1 MNIEQLG
8 YLGFSSTDPAAFTRY
23 ATDALGMQSVELG
36 TGRPSFRIDSYE
48 QRVIVESSDKDG
60 AAYMGWQLADAAALQ
75 AAATQVQATG
85 VAVEEATR
93 EELEVRRVESM
104 VHFLDPAGHR
114 VELFTGAARTLE
126 AFDSPRG
133 IPGFVAEDLGLGHC
147 VLSTR
152 NLPET
157 QAFYTEVLGF
167 KISDYMVDAP
177 FTATFLHCNPRHHSL
192 ALADGNFFNI
202 PNVMHH
208 FMLEIEDEDEVGRQW
223 DHVQQEGVPVGMSI
237 GRHTND
243 HMFSFYVASPV
254 GVLTEFGAGGQLI
267 DDSTWEVW
275 QMNGPDIW
283 GHKHGH

>member
-8 YLGFSSTDPAAFTRY
+8 YLGFNATDPMAFSTY
-23 ATDALGMQSVELG
+23 ATNALGMQSVNLDA
-36 TGRPSFRIDSYE
+36 GRPSFRIDSYE
-48 QRVIVESSDKDG
+48 QRVIVEPSDTNG
-60 AAYMGWQLADAAALQ
+60 AAYMGWQVADSAALQ
-75 AAATQVQATG
+75 SAAAAVEASGVPVQQATH
-85 VAVEEATR
+85 
-93 EELEVRRVESM
+93 EELEVRRVADM

-114 VELFTGAARTLE
+114 VELYHGAGRTNE
-126 AFDSPRG
+126 ALMSPRG

-157 QAFYTEVLGF
+157 QAFYVDVLGF
-167 KISDYMVDAP
+167 KVSDYMIDAP

-208 FMLEIEDEDEVGRQW
+208 FMLEIDDENEVGRQW
-223 DHVQQEGVPVGMSI
+223 DHVQKEGVPIGMNI

-243 HMFSFYVASPV
+243 NMFSFYVASPV
-254 GVLTEFGAGGQLI
+254 GVLTEFGAGGRLI
-267 DDSTWEVW
+267 DDETWQVW
-275 QMNGPDIW
+275 QMPGPDIW
-283 GHKHGH
+283 GHGH

>member
-8 YLGFSSTDPAAFTRY
+8 YIGFNSTDPAAFTNY
-23 ATDALGMQSVELG
+23 ATTALGMQEVSLG

-48 QRVIVESSDKDG
+48 QRVIVESSDKNG
-60 AAYMGWQLADAAALQ
+60 AAYIGWQLADDAALQ
-75 AAATQVQATG
+75 AAAAEVQDTG
-85 VAVEEATR
+85 VAVEQATT
-93 EELEVRRVESM
+93 EELEVRRVADM

-114 VELFTGAARTLE
+114 VELYRGAGRTNE
-126 AFDSPRG
+126 AFNSPRG
-133 IPGFVAEDLGLGHC
+133 IPGFVAEDLGLGHA

-157 QAFYTEVLGF
+157 QAFYTGILGF
-167 KISDYMVDAP
+167 KVSDYMIDAP

-192 ALADGNFFNI
+192 AFADGNFFNI

-223 DHVQQEGVPVGMSI
+223 DHVQHEGVPVAMNI

-254 GVLTEFGAGGQLI
+254 GVLTEFGAGGRLI

-275 QMNGPDIW
+275 QMPGPDIW

>member
-8 YLGFSSTDPAAFTRY
+8 YLGFNSTDPSAFTGY
-23 ATDALGMQSVELG
+23 ATGALGMQAVDGG

-48 QRVIVESSDKDG
+48 QRVIVEPSDMNG
-60 AAYMGWQLADAAALQ
+60 AAYMGWEVSDADALR
-75 AAATQVQATG
+75 AAAGEVEAAGVLVNGAT
-85 VAVEEATR
+85 A
-93 EELEVRRVESM
+93 EELEVRRVAGM

-114 VELFTGAARTLE
+114 VELYAGPAKTND
-126 AFDSPRG
+126 AFVSPRG
-133 IPGFVAEDLGLGHC
+133 IPGFVAEDLGLGHA

-152 NLPET
+152 NLAET
-157 QAFYTEVLGF
+157 QAFYTDVLGF
-167 KISDYMVDAP
+167 KVSDYMIDSP
-177 FTATFLHCNPRHHSL
+177 FTATFLHVNARHHSL

-208 FMLEIEDEDEVGRQW
+208 FMLEIEDENEVGRAW
-223 DHVQQEGVPVGMSI
+223 DFVQQEGVPVAMNI

-243 HMFSFYVASPV
+243 NMFSFYVASPV
-254 GVLTEFGAGGQLI
+254 GVLTEFGAGGRLI

-275 QMNGPDIW
+275 QMPGPDVW

>member
-8 YLGFSSTDPAAFTRY
+8 YLGFNSTEPDAFSQY
-23 ATDALGMQSVELG
+23 ATNTLGMQAVDLE

-48 QRVIVESSDKDG
+48 QRVVVEPSDKNG
-60 AAYMGWQLADAAALQ
+60 AAYIGWQLADATGLR
-75 AAATQVQATG
+75 AAAGEVEATG
-85 VAVEEATR
+85 VAVVQATP
-93 EELEVRRVESM
+93 EELDVRRVAEM

-114 VELFTGAARTLE
+114 VELYCGAAKTNE
-126 AFDSPRG
+126 ALNSPRG
-133 IPGFVAEDLGLGHC
+133 IPAFVAEDLGLGHA

-152 NLPET
+152 NLEET
-157 QAFYTEVLGF
+157 QAFYVDVLGF
-167 KISDYMVDAP
+167 KVSDFMIDAP

-192 ALADGNFFNI
+192 AFADGNFFNI

-223 DHVQQEGVPVGMSI
+223 DHVQKEGVPVAMNI

-254 GVLTEFGAGGQLI
+254 GVLTEFGAGGRLI

-275 QMNGPDIW
+275 QMPGPDVW
-283 GHKHGH
+283 GHKH